1 MTKSRLH
8 VKTSNARQDRCDGHI
23 TGYKRV
29 YRYRSGETVNFP
41 QADLGLG
48 ITSGLPVTREQYWQ
62 MGLPIGWEGFYP
74 KWSRRDVRL

>member
-1 MTKSRLH
+1 MRK
-8 VKTSNARQDRCDGHI
+8 Q
-23 TGYKRV
+23 KRV

-48 ITSGLPVTREQYWQ
+48 ITSGLPVTREQYWK

-74 KWSRRDVRL
+74 K